1 MLGGLLVLMLEIFS
15 PGGFYLFFFGLGA
28 IAVGIVSALGL
39 TGPLW
44 FELLLFSLL
53 SIGALV
59 LFRRK
64 LIERFDKQSPEVDTM
79 VGEIAVI
86 LEDILPGQTGRA
98 EMRGTVWSA
107 RNRGETRLENGQRC
121 PVEKVEG
128 LVLFVGQQQQ

>member
-1 MLGGLLVLMLEIFS
+1 MLGGLLLLMLEMVL
-15 PGGFYLFFFGLGA
+15 PGGFYMFFFGLGA
-28 IAVGIVSALGL
+28 IAVGVVSGFGL

-53 SIGALV
+53 SIGALLV
-59 LFRRK
+59 FRRK
-64 LIERFDKQSPEVDTM
+64 LIARFNKEASAVDTM
-79 VGEIAVI
+79 VGEVAVI
-86 LEDILPGQTGRA
+86 LEDIPPGETGRA

-128 LVLFVGQQQQ
+128 LVLFVGRQQR